1 MPATTTGANENL
13 FFYMSTLSLSLSLGH
28 GEEREKREPEEE
40 KACVKMREIHAY
52 G

>member
-13 FFYMSTLSLSLSLGH
+13 FFYMSTLSLSLGH
-28 GEEREKREPEEE
+28 GEEREKRETEEE